1 MSGAEAE
8 QKKADGEAASA
19 DKKGQE
25 KSEAKDKAETKEE
38 TKEETKAEP
47 KMAEEQQKKQK
58 SDAKTDIDS
67 ITKVNMSKEEG
78 STVERVSTNY

>member
-1 MSGAEAE
+1 
-8 QKKADGEAASA
+8 
-19 DKKGQE
+19 
-25 KSEAKDKAETKEE
+25 
-38 TKEETKAEP
+38 
-47 KMAEEQQKKQK
+47 MAEEQQKKQK